1 MTSSDKP
8 PASRILD
15 AIRAKRERRTSGRD
29 IAEVEAALIADLDN
43 FDLEGAER
51 SAQAEEAARLASTL
65 PISALAF
72 PEIVP
77 EGTARA
83 EVDPAARAAAG
94 LARVQAGGGL
104 LGELRNQAEIRQREL
119 HAEMAERSSAN
130 LAIDT
135 ALRYLFFYL
144 HDLVQQLN
152 IVKPAIPHQYRVAG
166 AFTLTDLAWQEGFTD
181 YRTQSQSAG
190 ALIELVT
197 LTTQLSS
204 PHEFALVLDGP
215 GAERFRNT
223 IFDYGLQFDCKE
235 YRNDR
240 AYVERAEFSVRG
252 QLSINAR
259 WRADFAGGRLRLEM
273 RNLERLGSTSLDI
286 RPGAV
291 DQALLDDFGRL
302 LLGQPN
308 RFRELARR

>member
-1 MTSSDKP
+1 MTTSDKP
-8 PASRILD
+8 AASMILD

-29 IAEVEAALIADLDN
+29 IAEVEAALIADLDS
-43 FDLEGAER
+43 FDIDSAER
-51 SAQAEEAARLASTL
+51 SAQAEEAARIANAL

-77 EGTARA
+77 EGTSRTQA
-83 EVDPAARAAAG
+83 DPSARAAAG
-94 LARVQAGGGL
+94 LARAQAGGGL
-104 LGELRNQAEIRQREL
+104 LGELRGQAEIRQREL

-130 LAIDT
+130 LALDN

-152 IVKPAIPHQYRVAG
+152 IVKPGIPHQYVVAG

-190 ALIELVT
+190 ALIELVS
-197 LTTQLSS
+197 LTCQLAS
-204 PHEFALVLDGP
+204 PHEFNLTLDGA
-215 GAERFRNT
+215 GATRFRNT

-235 YRNDR
+235 FRNDR
-240 AYVERAEFSVRG
+240 AYLERAEFSVRG
-252 QLSINAR
+252 QLSVNAR
-259 WRADFAGGRLRLEM
+259 WRADFAGARLVLEM
-273 RNLERLGSTSLDI
+273 RNLERLGSTSVTV